1 MKILLSFFLL
11 LSTVIVYGQSD
22 FSGKWKLNLDKSQFN
37 NTPGTPASARLM
49 VEQSRDSITFQRN
62 EYPKE
67 ALKIDSTA
75 SIEITGATSKTNVS
89 MKPTRDKKGLI
100 ETRIYSYP
108 ESEKGEVV
116 AQKIRTWSLS
126 SDKKTLTIRDHIETT
141 MGKVFDMVLIYERQ

>member
-1 MKILLSFFLL
+1 MKIFVLVLSLVFTA
-11 LSTVIVYGQSD
+11 SAYSQAG
-22 FSGKWKLNLDKSQFN
+22 FSGKWKLNFDKSQFN

-62 EYPKE
+62 DYPKE

-75 SIEITGATSKTNVS
+75 SIEINGAASKTNVS
-89 MKPTRDKKGLI
+89 VKPTRDKKGLI

-116 AQKIRTWSLS
+116 ARKTRTWSLT

-141 MGKVFDMVLIYERQ
+141 MGKIFDMVLVYERQ

>member
-11 LSTVIVYGQSD
+11 LSTLSLFSQID
-22 FSGKWKLNLDKSQFN
+22 FSGKWKLNFDKSQFN
-37 NTPGTPASARLM
+37 NTPGTPVSARLL
-49 VEQSRDSITFQRN
+49 VQQRGDSITLQRN
-62 EYPKE
+62 DFPKE

-75 SIEITGATSKTNVS
+75 SIEVKGAASKASVS
-89 MKPTRDKKGLI
+89 VKQVRNKKELI

-108 ESEKGEVV
+108 ENQKGEVV

-126 SDKKTLTIRDHIETT
+126 SDKKTLTICDHIETT